1 MEGAVVLGVRTDIGL
16 IEVDAVDAVQ
26 AVGVA
31 ELGIDRFVQIPVEF
45 GAERVQ
51 LAAAGLAL
59 LEIQDEQVLQIVGVG
74 VAAGCRARPSVQ
86 SNSGAFTKSSDAE
99 EARPCVNV

>member
-1 MEGAVVLGVRTDIGL
+1 M
-16 IEVDAVDAVQ
+16 Q

-31 ELGIDRFVQIPVEF
+31 ELGIDRFVQIPVEL

-59 LEIQDEQVLQIVGVG
+59 LEIQDEKVLQIVGVG
-74 VAAGCRARPSVQ
+74 VAAGWQGAAQRPVEQRGLHEVQ
-86 SNSGAFTKSSDAE
+86 
-99 EARPCVNV
+99 

>member
-1 MEGAVVLGVRTDIGL
+1 VRTDIGL
-16 IEVDAVDAVQ
+16 IEVDVVDAVQ

-59 LEIQDEQVLQIVGVG
+59 EIQDEQVLQIVGVG
-74 VAAGCRARPSVQ
+74 VAAGWQGAAQRPVEQRGLHEVQ
-86 SNSGAFTKSSDAE
+86 
-99 EARPCVNV
+99 